1 MDSSQNNTIPP
12 LDIFANISKTIQPVD
27 VKSRVTIKNFP
38 VDPSP
43 EYTKVETPAN
53 TTPIPLSHSESKLE
67 KFDDSMLVERLNII
81 HKDVFDI
88 KDALLS
94 HLESIPSDSKQPS
107 SGCPPKSSG
116 VFIIPNLVN
125 YNFKFLKFHL
135 DGNLCVLVVDPSDF
149 NLEIAP
155 GTEVIINLPGETEGD
170 STSFNL
176 RVLSSAISLDIGD
189 TVYSILIFYIPS
201 ERSSTD

>member
-38 VDPSP
+38 VDPFP

-53 TTPIPLSHSESKLE
+53 TTLIPLSHPESKLE

-94 HLESIPSDSKQPS
+94 HLESIPSDSKQPN

-155 GTEVIINLPGETEGD
+155 GTEVIINLPGEAEGD

-189 TVYSILIFYIPS
+189 MVYSILIFYIPS

>member
-38 VDPSP
+38 VDPFP

-53 TTPIPLSHSESKLE
+53 TTLIPLSHPESKLE

-94 HLESIPSDSKQPS
+94 HLESIPSDSKQPN

-155 GTEVIINLPGETEGD
+155 GTEVIINLPGEAEGD

-189 TVYSILIFYIPS
+189 MVYSILIFYQKIKQ
-201 ERSSTD
+201 EG

>member
-1 MDSSQNNTIPP
+1 MDSSQNNIIPP

-43 EYTKVETPAN
+43 EYTKVETPTN
-53 TTPIPLSHSESKLE
+53 TASIPLSHPESKLE
-67 KFDDSMLVERLNII
+67 KFDDSMIVERLNII

-94 HLESIPSDSKQPS
+94 HLESIPSDSKQPNN
-107 SGCPPKSSG
+107 GCPPKSSG

-155 GTEVIINLPGETEGD
+155 GTEVIINLPGEAEGD

-189 TVYSILIFYIPS
+189 MSYSILIFYIPA